1 MMADREISQ
10 EELDKLVN
18 DASYLQDE
26 AEAMQYV
33 IDNVPY
39 TKSPP
44 EGRSIAEMLL
54 LIDHAQLSYFRPIL
68 EEAIDNPRPTHLE
81 NYTHFRESF
90 EPDEDKMKD
99 IQKTLRKIAKH
110 RAGLVNAIKNISLI
124 DWETNVYRDDQQV
137 LLFEF
142 MQEMI
147 RFERGILK
155 DIADQVMVYNQEK
168 EKQRELD
175 HRLERR
181 QNKQPTE
188 NS

>member
-1 MMADREISQ
+1 MADREISQ
-10 EELDKLVN
+10 EQLDKLID

-39 TKSPP
+39 TETPP

-54 LIDHAQLSYFRPIL
+54 LIDHAQLSYYRPIL
-68 EEAIDNPRPTHLE
+68 EEAIDNPRPTHLD
-81 NYTHFRESF
+81 NFTHFRESF
-90 EPDEDKMKD
+90 EEDEEKAKD
-99 IQKTLRKIAKH
+99 IQKILRKIAKH
-110 RAGLVNAIKNISLI
+110 RAGLVNAIKNVSLI
-124 DWETNVYRDDQQV
+124 DWETIVYRDSQQV
-137 LLFEF
+137 LLFDF

-155 DIADQVMVYNQEK
+155 DIADQVRVYNQEK
-168 EKQRELD
+168 QKQREI
-175 HRLERR
+175 EQRR
-181 QNKQPTE
+181 SQHEDQPTE